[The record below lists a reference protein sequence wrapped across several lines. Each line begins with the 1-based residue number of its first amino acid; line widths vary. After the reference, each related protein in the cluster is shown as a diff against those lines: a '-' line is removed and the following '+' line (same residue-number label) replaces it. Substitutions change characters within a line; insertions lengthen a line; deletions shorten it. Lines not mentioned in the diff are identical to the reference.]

1 MFCRLAL
8 PKIRTLTADDEVIL
22 CNWERVKAPE
32 LLYLTC
38 NVTFT
43 VDIAPLTLSKPTVS
57 VRIISYFI
65 KIWYKHRDC
74 FA

>member
-43 VDIAPLTLSKPTVS
+43 VDIAPLTLSKP
-57 VRIISYFI
+57 VRIRTHHKLFYQNLV
-65 KIWYKHRDC
+65 
-74 FA
+74 